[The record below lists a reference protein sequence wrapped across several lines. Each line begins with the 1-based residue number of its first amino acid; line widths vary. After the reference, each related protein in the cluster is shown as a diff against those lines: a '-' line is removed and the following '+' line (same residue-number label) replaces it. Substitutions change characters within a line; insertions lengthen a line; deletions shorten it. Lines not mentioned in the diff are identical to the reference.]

1 MEPAVSEQPE
11 QPAASEP
18 TPAASASNPA
28 PSGVEPTFRGWMGSM
43 WLYTTLRF
51 GLFGALWAILYFC
64 GISVYLSALIGL
76 VLSVPLSLVLL
87 AKPRARFTAQLEA
100 RVNARRVGL
109 DDLEVQLDPEAR
121 EREAELREAEA
132 EEARRVAARKAK
144 SRRGSAASD

>member
-11 QPAASEP
+11 PSAASEP
-18 TPAASASNPA
+18 SPAAVEPGVKA
-28 PSGVEPTFRGWMGSM
+28 GVEPTFRGWMGSM

-51 GLFGALWAILYFC
+51 GLFGALWGILYLC

-109 DDLEVQLDPEAR
+109 DDLEVQLDPR
-121 EREAELREAEA
+121 P
-132 EEARRVAARKAK
+132 
-144 SRRGSAASD
+144 ASGTPS